1 MCGKQMD
8 IVRFQ
13 YIVESIPVACYLVQ
27 LLLAPFL
34 MASRPGIGRDM
45 HADHNSG
52 SVRDVCKV
60 ILQPPELRL
69 LYIAYCPVTEGKV
82 KDIVKDN
89 IMHLPLIKRIVC
101 RAEQRLECALRA
113 LVAPRVHIHVMVP
126 DSTVERHAALRSG
139 SHHRHEKRRSIVPL
153 PYYVTASYSDSR
165 KARGLHQMPHVSGGL
180 LYIPYLLRFIYLDI
194 GPEEKHVPGLIL
206 HGGANLE
213 IHPEDF
219 IFLIRDIPVKTRS
232 IIF

>member
-1 MCGKQMD
+1 
-8 IVRFQ
+8 
-13 YIVESIPVACYLVQ
+13 
-27 LLLAPFL
+27 
-34 MASRPGIGRDM
+34 
-45 HADHNSG
+45 
-52 SVRDVCKV
+52 
-60 ILQPPELRL
+60 
-69 LYIAYCPVTEGKV
+69 
-82 KDIVKDN
+82 
-89 IMHLPLIKRIVC
+89 MHLPLIKRIVC

-139 SHHRHEKRRSIVPL
+139 SHHRHEKRGSIVPL

-206 HGGANLE
+206 HGGANLK

-219 IFLIRDIPVKTRS
+219 LFLIRDIPVKTRS
-232 IIF
+232 IVFQRNCVARRHRDIDKLRITIAFKHIPACMVSPHDTPAISHRHIWNTFP